1 MINRHVVI
9 MVGLTEVTTDTTDCN
24 NRPVA
29 VTARVRGVGSARL
42 S

>member
-9 MVGLTEVTTDTTDCN
+9 MGGLTEVTTDCN
-24 NRPVA
+24 NRPEA
-29 VTARVRGVGSARL
+29 VTVLVRGVGSARL